1 MWNSHIRVHML
12 AFPGL
17 GKAYRTDHKVL
28 KDIAYALCSTYAKNM
43 RLSGILYLHRIT
55 SSTFNSTYWRSLD
68 VLKALCGP
76 QSFQAITF
84 VAISWEQ
91 IDEPTS
97 STRENELKNTT
108 EFFRGNLVPNGSYT
122 EMSFANRDSA
132 IAIIEPIIKRQKTFV
147 LDLQKQFVDEGLD
160 LGETVMGLLVA
171 QSARILAAMDD

>member
-17 GKAYRTDHKVL
+17 EKAYTGHKVL

-43 RLSGILYLHRIT
+43 RLSGILYLHRST

-97 STRENELKNTT
+97 STRENELKNT
-108 EFFRGNLVPNGSYT
+108 EFIWGSPVPNGSCT